1 MSTKHE
7 IPLFDKQIILNAVK
21 DSFKKLNPA
30 YLIKNPVMFIVGIG
44 AVLTTII
51 SITDL
56 VEKTP
61 ASFDIQI
68 AVWLWFTVLFANFAE
83 AIAEGRGKAQSE
95 NLRKSRTNTIARKLV
110 GDKEVKVSALNF
122 VLVIT

>member
-7 IPLFDKQIILNAVK
+7 IPLFDKKIILNAVK
-21 DSFKKLNPA
+21 DSFKKLNPV

-51 SITDL
+51 SVMDL
-56 VEKTP
+56 MEKIP

-83 AIAEGRGKAQSE
+83 AIA
-95 NLRKSRTNTIARKLV
+95 
-110 GDKEVKVSALNF
+110 
-122 VLVIT
+122 

>member
-51 SITDL
+51 SIYFYDL
-56 VEKTP
+56 FIVC
-61 ASFDIQI
+61 
-68 AVWLWFTVLFANFAE
+68 
-83 AIAEGRGKAQSE
+83 
-95 NLRKSRTNTIARKLV
+95 
-110 GDKEVKVSALNF
+110 
-122 VLVIT
+122 